1 MGSLLKFSGI
11 VTKVRAMQSNL
22 LTREDFE
29 AISNLRSVTE
39 VISYLKEKPS
49 YEKLFRNVDDN
60 TLHRGDIEKL
70 LGQSLYDD
78 YSRLYQFSGL
88 EIRKFLKLYLKR
100 YEVDLI
106 NYCSRIVFNHYQ
118 EPFDLNYKKAFFDKY
133 SQVSID
139 KLMTARTMD
148 ELVTALDNTE
158 YYEPLRKLQTSSAP
172 TLFDYDL
179 ALDLYYFTAIWKE
192 QKKVLK
198 KKDLE
203 IFTRDSGSKI
213 DLLNL
218 QWIYRA
224 KKYYQMSPVEIYS
237 LLIPIHYHLKKDTLK
252 ELVETD
258 SLDDFLAGV
267 SKTYYAR
274 KYDYDS
280 SHTIEH
286 LYKDCLNHL
295 YMTEKRNA
303 PYSIS
308 AINTYL
314 FLKEEEIKKL
324 TTTLECIRY
333 GLSPQETLEYTGGV
347 RKQ

>member
-11 VTKVRAMQSNL
+11 VTKVRAMQANL
-22 LTREDFE
+22 LTQKDFE
-29 AISNLRSVTE
+29 AIANLKSVTE
-39 VISYLKEKPS
+39 VIGYLKQKPS
-49 YEKLFRNVDDN
+49 YEKLFRNIDDN
-60 TLHRGDIEKL
+60 RLHRGDIEKL
-70 LGQSLYDD
+70 LSQSLYDD
-78 YSRLYQFSGL
+78 YSRLYSFSGL

-118 EPFDLNYKKAFFDKY
+118 EPFDLNYKKLFFDQY
-133 SQVSID
+133 SQISID
-139 KLMTARTMD
+139 KLMTARTME
-148 ELVTALDNTE
+148 ELVNTLNDTE
-158 YYEPLRKLQTSSAP
+158 YYKCLKNLQTHSEP

-203 IFTRDSGSKI
+203 VFTRDTGSKI

-224 KKYYQMSPVEIYS
+224 KKYYHMNPAEIYS
-237 LLIPIHYHLKKDTLK
+237 LLIPIHYHLKKETLK

-258 SLDDFLAGV
+258 SLDEFLNGIN
-267 SKTYYAR
+267 KTYYAQ
-274 KYDYDS
+274 KYGFDNT
-280 SHTIEH
+280 HTIEH

-295 YMTEKRNA
+295 YMTERRNA

-333 GLSPQETLEYTGGV
+333 GLTPKETLEYAGGV